1 MSRRKSLDDDLR
13 SLLGTNY
20 VYFQPP
26 ASVRMSYPCFRYSLS
41 NMYSKRADN
50 RNYLNRDRYTIIYIT
65 KDPDDDMPHKVLE
78 KLQMCNYDRN
88 YNADGLYHHVF
99 SVYK

>member
-1 MSRRKSLDDDLR
+1 MSNRKSLDDDLR
-13 SLLGTNY
+13 SLLGSSN

-26 ASVRMSYPCFRYSLS
+26 SSVRMSYPCFRYSLS
-41 NMYSKRADN
+41 GIRSKRADN
-50 RNYLNRDRYTIIYIT
+50 MNYFNKDKYTIIYIT
-65 KDPDDDMPHKVLE
+65 KDPDDDMPHRLLE
-78 KLQMCNYDRN
+78 KLSMCNYDRN